1 MTRNTRN
8 FSDLDLNFTAHPVT
22 GDVSRRFDENAI
34 KTALR
39 NLILTNNF
47 ERPFHSEIGTPIRS
61 MLFEPFSAMLSSNI
75 ERAIFDAVSAFEPR
89 VNLDNVDVIAS
100 PDENSITITLT
111 YRVLNTIRPITLHIL
126 LERTR

>member
-1 MTRNTRN
+1 MTRKTRN

-47 ERPFHSEIGTPIRS
+47 ERPFHSEIGTPIRA

-111 YRVLNTIRPITLHIL
+111 YRVLNTIRPITLDIL

>member
-34 KTALR
+34 KSSLR
-39 NLILTNNF
+39 NLILTNNY
-47 ERPFHSEIGTPIRS
+47 ERPFHSEIGTSIRG
-61 MLFEPFSAMLSSNI
+61 MLFEPFSPMLATNI
-75 ERAIFDAVSAFEPR
+75 ERAVFDTVTAFEPR
-89 VNLDNVDVIAS
+89 VNLDNVEVTAS
-100 PDENSITITLT
+100 PDENSITISLT
-111 YRVLNTIRPITLHIL
+111 YRVLNTLRPVTIDIS

>member
-1 MTRNTRN
+1 MTRKTRN

-22 GDVSRRFDENAI
+22 ADVSRRFDENAI
-34 KTALR
+34 KTSLR

-47 ERPFHSEIGTPIRS
+47 ERPFHSEIGTPVRS

-89 VNLDNVDVIAS
+89 VNLDNVEVRAS
-100 PDENSITITLT
+100 PDENSVTITLT
-111 YRVLNTIRPITLHIL
+111 YRVLNTLRPITLDIS

>member
-1 MTRNTRN
+1 MTRKTRN

-22 GDVSRRFDENAI
+22 GDISRRFDENAI
-34 KTALR
+34 KTSLR

-47 ERPFHSEIGTPIRS
+47 ERPFHSEIGTPIRG
-61 MLFEPFSAMLSSNI
+61 MLFEPFSPMLVSNI
-75 ERAIFDAVSAFEPR
+75 ERAIFDAVSSFEPR
-89 VNLDNVDVIAS
+89 VNLDNVEVIAS

-111 YRVLNTIRPITLHIL
+111 YRVLNTLRPITLDIS

>member
-34 KTALR
+34 KSSLR
-39 NLILTNNF
+39 NLILTNNY
-47 ERPFHSEIGTPIRS
+47 ERPFHSEIGTSIRG
-61 MLFEPFSAMLSSNI
+61 MLFEPFSPMLATNI
-75 ERAIFDAVSAFEPR
+75 ERAVFDTVTAFEPR
-89 VNLDNVDVIAS
+89 VNLDNVEVTAS
-100 PDENSITITLT
+100 PDENSITISLT
-111 YRVLNTIRPITLHIL
+111 YRVLNTLRPVTLDIS

>member
-1 MTRNTRN
+1 MTRKTRN

-22 GDVSRRFDENAI
+22 ADVSRRFDENAI
-34 KTALR
+34 KTSLR

-47 ERPFHSEIGTPIRS
+47 ERPFHSEIGTPVRS

-111 YRVLNTIRPITLHIL
+111 YRVLNTIRPITLDIL

>member
-47 ERPFHSEIGTPIRS
+47 ERPFHSEIGTPIRA
-61 MLFEPFSAMLSSNI
+61 MLFEPFSPMLVSNI
-75 ERAIFDAVSAFEPR
+75 ERSIFDAVNSFEPR
-89 VNLDNVDVIAS
+89 VNLDNVKVVAS
-100 PDENSITITLT
+100 PDENSLVVTLT
-111 YRVLNTIRPITLHIL
+111 YRVLNTIRPVTLDIS

>member
-111 YRVLNTIRPITLHIL
+111 YRVLNTIRPITLDIL